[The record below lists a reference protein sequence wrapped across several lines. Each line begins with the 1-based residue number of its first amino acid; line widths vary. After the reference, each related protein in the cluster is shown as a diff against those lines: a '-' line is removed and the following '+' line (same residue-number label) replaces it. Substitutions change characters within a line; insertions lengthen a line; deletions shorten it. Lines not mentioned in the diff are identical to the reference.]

1 MNSIIV
7 IPVRMNSI
15 RFPGKPLCK
24 IAGNEMVNR
33 IFDLCM
39 NSNKASQVYVATC
52 DQDIKECV
60 ENYGGNVVMTSDLH
74 ERASDRVAEAV
85 TILEKKNDIRYSS
98 VVMVQGDEPLVNS
111 EDIDLSIKELEE
123 NSEVDICNIMCQID
137 NYHEFSSNNVVK
149 VATDNNNF
157 ALLMSRSAIP
167 YIKKDEYMSQGLKQ
181 TGVIGFKRDALDL
194 FFELSETSIEKIESI
209 DMMRMLQHGRKIKM
223 ILSKDNYIAVDVIED
238 LDKVIKYLE
247 CNLYEKN

>member
-1 MNSIIV
+1 
-7 IPVRMNSI
+7 
-15 RFPGKPLCK
+15 
-24 IAGNEMVNR
+24 
-33 IFDLCM
+33 M

-60 ENYGGNVVMTSDLH
+60 ENYGGNVVMTSNFH

-85 TILEKKNDIRYSS
+85 NILEKKNNIRYSS
-98 VVMVQGDEPLVNS
+98 VIMVQGDEPLVNS
-111 EDIDLSIKELEE
+111 EDIDLSIQELEA

-149 VATDNNNF
+149 VVTDNNDL
-157 ALLMSRSAIP
+157 ALLMSRSPIP
-167 YIKKDEYMSQGLKQ
+167 NIEKNEYIAQGLKQ

-194 FFELSETSIEKIESI
+194 FYDLSVTYIETIESI

-223 ILSKDNYIAVDVIED
+223 ILSQDNYIAVDVIED
-238 LDKVIKYLE
+238 LDKVKKYL
-247 CNLYEKN
+247 